1 MGFESMA
8 FFVGKGE
15 ISMENWF
22 MQIMKI
28 IDHKLALLDRVIHVY
43 QQMEKTIVEIQ
54 PQRLSDL
61 MYEGNK
67 VVTELESLVKE
78 ERVWL
83 EKFNQE
89 RSRKYTSLKAVASCV
104 KEDGQRRHLLSG
116 CAKID
121 QLATRVSQ
129 YSRVLADDLR
139 VMALL
144 NKRYSN
150 FFQQVC
156 PVNLSYQSSG
166 IMNHAEVVFRGH
178 GLNHQA

>member
-1 MGFESMA
+1 
-8 FFVGKGE
+8 
-15 ISMENWF
+15 MEYWF

-28 IDHKLALLDRVIHVY
+28 IDHKLALLDHVIRVY
-43 QQMEKTIVEIQ
+43 QQMEKTLVDIQ

-61 MYEGNK
+61 IYEGNK
-67 VVTELESLVKE
+67 VVTELEFLVAE
-78 ERVWL
+78 EGAWL
-83 EKFNQE
+83 GAFNQE

-129 YSRVLADDLR
+129 YSRILADDLR
-139 VMALL
+139 VMNLL